1 MRILLKLKLLWIKEM
16 YQKLYLC
23 FYNKKIK
30 NLLVIFCFLEIIKE
44 MNKKYNLVKINY
56 KSF

>member
-1 MRILLKLKLLWIKEM
+1 MDKRKCIRGYICVFM
-16 YQKLYLC
+16 I
-23 FYNKKIK
+23 KKIK